1 MSFSWVRE
9 GPHLVVE
16 DPRVQ
21 HVLAK
26 REYSH
31 CQVMCCGLETTRDCC
46 GCSGVAWRMH
56 EIGKPGSKPTA
67 DGPDSRLPGADKGNL
82 SRRRDAM
89 TAVKCVTEGQQTWC
103 SWADGDE
110 CGAGR
115 SHLAADASLV
125 TETKNACA
133 DPCRRVLFLPVQGLC
148 CRGSRACGAADCGGN
163 INFLTQAPL
172 KDIENSLTCS
182 PLLHTLLYTRHCI

>member
-16 DPRVQ
+16 DPRGQ

-26 REYSH
+26 REHSH

-46 GCSGVAWRMH
+46 GCSGVARRMH
-56 EIGKPGSKPTA
+56 EIGKPGSEPTA

-89 TAVKCVTEGQQTWC
+89 TAVKCHRGP
-103 SWADGDE
+103 ADVVFMG
-110 CGAGR
+110 GW
-115 SHLAADASLV
+115 
-125 TETKNACA
+125 
-133 DPCRRVLFLPVQGLC
+133 RRVR
-148 CRGSRACGAADCGGN
+148 CRA
-163 INFLTQAPL
+163 
-172 KDIENSLTCS
+172 E
-182 PLLHTLLYTRHCI
+182 